1 MSQEAS
7 ITPAAFQVLDRARED
22 AQMYRNPYITPEH
35 VLFQMESSGLLEENL
50 LSNGKSP
57 SFFRERLGLFL
68 SSLSTVDL
76 SREYAVKYSTALRN
90 VLQDAISF
98 AKYSTALRHVLQD
111 AISFAERDK
120 KPVGIGHLLF
130 SMAGVSNTLAGYLVL
145 NNIDVIKDVVVPSW
159 Y

>member
-98 AKYSTALRHVLQD
+98 A
-111 AISFAERDK
+111 ERDK

>member
-98 AKYSTALRHVLQD
+98 A
-111 AISFAERDK
+111 ERDK

-130 SMAGVSNTLAGYLVL
+130 SMAGESNTLAGYLVL

>member
-1 MSQEAS
+1 MSQEVA
-7 ITPAAFQVLDRARED
+7 ITSTAFNVLDLARKD

-35 VLFQMESSGLLEENL
+35 VLFQMESSGLLEEKL
-50 LSNGKSP
+50 LSKGKSP

-76 SREYAVKYSTALRN
+76 TREYSVKYSTSLRN
-90 VLQDAISF
+90 MLQDAISF
-98 AKYSTALRHVLQD
+98 ALQ
-111 AISFAERDK
+111 DK

-130 SMAGVSNTLAGYLVL
+130 SMAGVSDSLAGYLVQ
-145 NNIDVIKDVVVPSW
+145 NNIDVIRDVVVPSG

>member
-76 SREYAVKYSTALRN
+76 SREYSV
-90 VLQDAISF
+90 
-98 AKYSTALRHVLQD
+98 KYSTALRHVLQD

-130 SMAGVSNTLAGYLVL
+130 SMAGESNTLAGYLVL

>member
-7 ITPAAFQVLDRARED
+7 ITPAAFQVLDLARED

-35 VLFQMESSGLLEENL
+35 VLFQMESSGLLEDNL
-50 LSNGKSP
+50 LRNGKSP

-76 SREYAVKYSTALRN
+76 SREYAV
-90 VLQDAISF
+90 
-98 AKYSTALRHVLQD
+98 KYSTALRHVLQD

-145 NNIDVIKDVVVPSW
+145 NNIDVIKDVVVPSG

>member
-76 SREYAVKYSTALRN
+76 SREYSV
-90 VLQDAISF
+90 
-98 AKYSTALRHVLQD
+98 KYSTALRHVLQD

-120 KPVGIGHLLF
+120 KPGGIGHLLF
-130 SMAGVSNTLAGYLVL
+130 SMAGESNTLAGYLVL

>member
-98 AKYSTALRHVLQD
+98 A
-111 AISFAERDK
+111 ERDK

-145 NNIDVIKDVVVPSW
+145 NNIDVIKDVVVPSG